1 MIRIIQ
7 KMILKLTQFQ
17 MRTNKTRL
25 LPIQG
30 KRLKRLKNQVKQM
43 KIKLNHQ
50 ITNYVRVYLFFIAFE
65 VLS

>member
-1 MIRIIQ
+1 
-7 KMILKLTQFQ
+7 MILKLTQFQ
-17 MRTNKTRL
+17 MRTNQIHL
-25 LPIQG
+25 LSIQG

>member
-1 MIRIIQ
+1 MIRIVQ
-7 KMILKLTQFQ
+7 KMIMKLTQFQ
-17 MRTNKTRL
+17 MRTNQIHL
-25 LPIQG
+25 LSIQG

-65 VLS
+65 VK